1 MRLVLVGMTG
11 AGKSSSGNT
20 ILGRKAFRVANSP
33 SSVTKECSKETEN
46 VAGREVAVVDTPG
59 MFDTDIT
66 EEELLKQKISKCIN
80 MTAPGPHAIILKRD
94 SLSPMRSLWLPL
106 TAASG
111 NHPRTFNY
119 VSHHPVP
126 GTRASDYL
134 CGRFLAKFWLVL
146 LTILSVFHC
155 IYCLFVA
162 DRTVCFL
169 PVILAACLSTP
180 AWIIVV
186 VLDYLLCSRLL
197 LFDPRL
203 LLHMDPP
210 PTTPSTAAAVFG
222 EEADKHTIVLF
233 THGDELTGSVEEF
246 AKANEALKEILSRCG
261 GGYHVFNNKDVE
273 DRSQVVEFLQKV
285 DAVVAANGGEYYTS
299 DSYQDV
305 ENMLKTKPEELKK
318 LYEKKLQDIERQLE
332 ARFAEEMKK
341 LQERIETL
349 TASEQ
354 EKEEKIKELERQ
366 NKCEMT
372 EYKQYYKSKIRE
384 ARQEAEQTC
393 THPNIIKKIFQKF
406 CNIMA
411 EARIRP

>member
-80 MTAPGPHAIILKRD
+80 MTAPRPHAIILVIK
-94 SLSPMRSLWLPL
+94 LE
-106 TAASG
+106 
-111 NHPRTFNY
+111 TF
-119 VSHHPVP
+119 
-126 GTRASDYL
+126 TEEER
-134 CGRFLAKFWLVL
+134 
-146 LTILSVFHC
+146 LSVEK
-155 IYCLFVA
+155 I
-162 DRTVCFL
+162 R
-169 PVILAACLSTP
+169 
-180 AWIIVV
+180 
-186 VLDYLLCSRLL
+186 
-197 LFDPRL
+197 
-203 LLHMDPP
+203 
-210 PTTPSTAAAVFG
+210 AVFG

-233 THGDELTGSVEEF
+233 THGEELTGSVEEF
-246 AKANEALKEILSRCG
+246 TKANEALKEILSRCG

-273 DRSQVVEFLQKV
+273 DRSQVVEVLQKV
-285 DAVVAANGGEYYTS
+285 DAVVATNGGEYYTS

-318 LYEKKLQDIERQLE
+318 LYEKKLQDRERQLE

-372 EYKQYYKSKIRE
+372 ETDLCCPANFSSNPKLYLKSLPIPLNRAFFE
-384 ARQEAEQTC
+384 GTDVSSGVR
-393 THPNIIKKIFQKF
+393 NL
-406 CNIMA
+406 NG
-411 EARIRP
+411 RY